1 MARQPLNKV
10 IHPGRA
16 ASIIARAGSQLH
28 GATVAAREARL
39 QTLTPGDQKE
49 AGVLGKVEQTE
60 DEVEG
65 GGGGISFLFLPPTTP
80 LFFLPLASPL
90 FRLPRPLHR
99 AWLFSTNLSLSLSF
113 YPSLPSFIL
122 ALFSLAL
129 PLRTTGSEVHARSV
143 LRYHQSMALYSFRGT
158 MEPLS
163 SARRWTDTRLYF
175 TVPPQTRRGTAVTRL
190 SRYSA
195 THPVSLGTL
204 MIVTSPQGRAE
215 QVETARLVNLPVA

>member
-65 GGGGISFLFLPPTTP
+65 EGGGISFLFLPPTTP

-90 FRLPRPLHR
+90 FRLPRPPRLALLHE
-99 AWLFSTNLSLSLSF
+99 SLSF
-113 YPSLPSFIL
+113 SLFLPIPPLFYPRSLFSRSTSTDNRIRGSRAVRSQVSPVDGVVQFSRHNGTFVIRPSLNRYAVIFHGSTSDSSWHRRHSAIPVFGNSSRFIRHVNDSYES
-122 ALFSLAL
+122 A
-129 PLRTTGSEVHARSV
+129 GSCRAGGNRS
-143 LRYHQSMALYSFRGT
+143 AG
-158 MEPLS
+158 
-163 SARRWTDTRLYF
+163 
-175 TVPPQTRRGTAVTRL
+175 
-190 SRYSA
+190 
-195 THPVSLGTL
+195 
-204 MIVTSPQGRAE
+204 
-215 QVETARLVNLPVA
+215 